1 MRVFEVVIKM
11 GENAGI
17 TPRQE
22 EYISKLLKNFDVG
35 HALKLLNLSGAEE
48 IEYLSKKQA
57 SALIE
62 VMHIFLEAGVQTKK
76 QEIENY
82 LKEGYQVAENA
93 LPKGVSKDVKAD
105 IAARVGIILFWEN
118 THRKG

>member
-1 MRVFEVVIKM
+1 M
-11 GENAGI
+11 GENKGI

-22 EYISKLLKNFDVG
+22 EYISKLLKNFDVD
-35 HALKLLNLSGAEE
+35 HAIKLLTLSGVEE
-48 IEYLSKKQA
+48 IEYLTKKQA

-62 VMHIFLEAGVQTKK
+62 VLHIGVQTKK

-82 LKEGYQVAENA
+82 LKEGCQVAENA

-105 IAARVGIILFWEN
+105 IAARVGIILFWDS
-118 THRKG
+118 TRRKNGV